1 MCGARERTGL
11 VAAVDQAGDGTV
23 VERDL
28 TGQRTAQEAQAFLAA
43 IVEGSQD
50 AIMTT
55 TLEGQIGTWNR
66 GATAVF
72 GYTAEE
78 AIGKQVS
85 ELMAPERLSELEYFT
100 GQLTKG
106 LTVSQYESVCL
117 RKDGSR
123 IDVSVSGSPIE
134 NAAGRVVALSAVL
147 RDISQRRRIEHAVQ
161 ESEER
166 FRAVFEHAPVGIYLA
181 GFDTRI
187 LQVNEAFCRMLGYSK
202 EELLAKRW
210 PDICHPDD
218 AAVALERKKRLRSG
232 EVRNSGG
239 EMRYVHRNG
248 AAVWCQVWVSL
259 FKASGEGPL
268 CSVVHVQDIA
278 ARKQAEQSLV
288 ESEHRF
294 RIMAD
299 SCPIGIW
306 VTDAQGRNRFVNR
319 TYLEF
324 SGKSTEEVEQD
335 KWKSQ
340 IDPDDAPEFFRL
352 LDCALKEGTPFH
364 AIRRGRRADGA
375 WRWVESQAA
384 PRFSPDGE
392 FLGLVGTSQDITER
406 KQAEQALQISE
417 EKFRQIAE
425 NIKEVFWMMNASG
438 TEMLYV
444 SSAYEQIWG
453 RTCASLYRNPMDW
466 LEAILPED
474 RKRAHET
481 FMRQLQGEV
490 IDSEYRIQTPGG
502 QERWISDRA
511 FPIRDAS
518 GN

>member
-1 MCGARERTGL
+1 
-11 VAAVDQAGDGTV
+11 
-23 VERDL
+23 
-28 TGQRTAQEAQAFLAA
+28 
-43 IVEGSQD
+43 
-50 AIMTT
+50 
-55 TLEGQIGTWNR
+55 
-66 GATAVF
+66 
-72 GYTAEE
+72 
-78 AIGKQVS
+78 
-85 ELMAPERLSELEYFT
+85 
-100 GQLTKG
+100 
-106 LTVSQYESVCL
+106 
-117 RKDGSR
+117 
-123 IDVSVSGSPIE
+123 
-134 NAAGRVVALSAVL
+134 
-147 RDISQRRRIEHAVQ
+147 
-161 ESEER
+161 
-166 FRAVFEHAPVGIYLA
+166 
-181 GFDTRI
+181 
-187 LQVNEAFCRMLGYSK
+187 MLGYSK

-392 FLGLVGTSQDITER
+392 FLRLVGTSQDITER

-425 NIKEVFWMMNASG
+425 NIKEVFWMMNVSG

-518 GN
+518 GQLIRIAGIASEISERKQAEQALRTSEQKFRQLAENVREVFFIMNASATELLYVSRAVEEIWGVTLESLYQDPMSWTDAIPPA